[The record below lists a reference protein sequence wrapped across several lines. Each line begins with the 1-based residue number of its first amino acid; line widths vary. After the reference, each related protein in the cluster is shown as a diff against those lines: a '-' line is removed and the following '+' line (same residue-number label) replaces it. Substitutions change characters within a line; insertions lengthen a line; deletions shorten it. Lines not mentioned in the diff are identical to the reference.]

1 MKQFSEGQ
9 KRKRAV
15 ALRHDAEQDDV
26 PRIVAKGLG
35 ANAEKILELAFAN
48 GIKVREDSS
57 LAEILGAFDIDSL
70 VPAEA
75 LYTVAEILTY
85 LYQAEGRLEDH
96 EGELDAL
103 RAAARRDPAADV

>member
-1 MKQFSEGQ
+1 MKQFSKSR
-9 KRKRAV
+9 KRKQAV
-15 ALRHDAEQDDV
+15 ALKHDAEQDNV

-35 ANAEKILELAFAN
+35 ANAESIVELAFAH

-57 LAEILGAFDIDSL
+57 LAEILAAFDIDSL

-85 LYQAEGRLEDH
+85 LYQAEGRLEEH
-96 EGELDAL
+96 EGELDAM
-103 RAAARRDPAADV
+103 RAAAGRDPAADA

>member
-1 MKQFSEGQ
+1 MKQISEGQ

-15 ALRHDAEQDDV
+15 ALGHDAERGDV
-26 PRIVAKGLG
+26 PRILAKGLG
-35 ANAEKILELAFAN
+35 ENAEKILEIAFAH
-48 GIKVREDSS
+48 GIKVREDAS

-96 EGELDAL
+96 ESELDAM
-103 RAAARRDPAADV
+103 RAAARRDPAADA